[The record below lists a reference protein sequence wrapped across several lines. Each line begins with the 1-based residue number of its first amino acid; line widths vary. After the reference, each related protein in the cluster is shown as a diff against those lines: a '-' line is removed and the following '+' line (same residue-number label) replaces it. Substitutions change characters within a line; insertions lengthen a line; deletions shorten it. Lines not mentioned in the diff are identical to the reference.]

1 MIVGNTA
8 RHTNADFEQRQSF
21 DQLLPF
27 SAKNTYMLH
36 LRALDQIYGAHFQ
49 HRHGFEYIL
58 AIRDAA
64 AQKQYFSTASVFN
77 VPITLRWLV
86 FAWNYKEEKKANGL
100 VRASDL
106 KIKAF
111 FIYLRTYLALRNGND
126 FPKSIQSIYY
136 VEWPLPAFLAAA
148 YLNDIHTHSLVKIK
162 LYGRGHSFFFYSCYE
177 T

>member
-1 MIVGNTA
+1 M
-8 RHTNADFEQRQSF
+8 
-21 DQLLPF
+21 LP
-27 SAKNTYMLH
+27 LG
-36 LRALDQIYGAHFQ
+36 ALDQIYGPHFQ

-106 KIKAF
+106 KIKAAPF
-111 FIYLRTYLALRNGND
+111 SFIYV
-126 FPKSIQSIYY
+126 PIQHY
-136 VEWPLPAFLAAA
+136 VMGTIFLNRFSQYIMLSGPAFLAAA

-162 LYGRGHSFFFYSCYE
+162 LYGRGHSFFFYSC
-177 T
+177 

>member
-1 MIVGNTA
+1 MKRRALTVLFCSPTKKRRICIYLLYLTLLSKEVKMKERIKDSVA
-8 RHTNADFEQRQSF
+8 KPL
-21 DQLLPF
+21 QLATLQE
-27 SAKNTYMLH
+27 YMLP
-36 LRALDQIYGAHFQ
+36 LRGLDQIYGPHFQ

-64 AQKQYFSTASVFN
+64 AQKQYFLSIASVFN

-111 FIYLRTYLALRNGND
+111 FIYLRTYLALRMRR
-126 FPKSIQSIYY
+126 S
-136 VEWPLPAFLAAA
+136 FL
-148 YLNDIHTHSLVKIK
+148 IGEH
-162 LYGRGHSFFFYSCYE
+162 
-177 T
+177 

>member
-1 MIVGNTA
+1 MKRRDLHSIVLVEKRRTCTSCYYLRKDEKNGSRTV
-8 RHTNADFEQRQSF
+8 
-21 DQLLPF
+21 LPNLYDSWLHCQTHKCRFCIAPIFRPILAFF
-27 SAKNTYMLH
+27 SKEYMLP
-36 LRALDQIYGAHFQ
+36 LRALDQIYGPHFQ

-111 FIYLRTYLALRNGND
+111 FHLSTYLS
-126 FPKSIQSIYY
+126 SITNATQ
-136 VEWPLPAFLAAA
+136 
-148 YLNDIHTHSLVKIK
+148 
-162 LYGRGHSFFFYSCYE
+162 FF
-177 T
+177 